1 MIYISKY
8 LTARNLIGIC
18 ILFVSG
24 ILHTET
30 VDDQVT
36 LPRLYIESPHN
47 GALVQSPV
55 EVVFGLKGMELAPAG
70 TYAPDTGHHHLII
83 DNDLPDLAMPIP
95 SNNNYLHFGKAQD
108 RVLLDL
114 EPGMHTLQLLLG
126 DGSHIPHQSPL
137 ISEKIAITI
146 GP

>member
-1 MIYISKY
+1 MIYISKF
-8 LTARNLIGIC
+8 LPVRHFISIF
-18 ILFVSG
+18 ILFCSG
-24 ILHTET
+24 I
-30 VDDQVT
+30 VSAAV
-36 LPRLYIESPHN
+36 PRVYIESPQN

-55 EVVFGLKGMELAPAG
+55 EIVFGLDGMELAPAG

-83 DNDLPDLAMPIP
+83 DNNLPDLGMPIP
-95 SNNNYLHFGKAQD
+95 SNKNHLHFGKAQD

-126 DGSHIPHQSPL
+126 DGSHIPHQPQL

>member
-1 MIYISKY
+1 MIYISKFLPIQY
-8 LTARNLIGIC
+8 FISIF
-18 ILFVSG
+18 ILFFSG
-24 ILHTET
+24 I
-30 VDDQVT
+30 VSAAV
-36 LPRLYIESPHN
+36 PRVYIESPQN

-55 EVVFGLKGMELAPAG
+55 EIVFGLDGMELAPAG

-83 DNDLPDLAMPIP
+83 DNDLPDLGMPIP
-95 SNNNYLHFGKAQD
+95 SNKNHLHFGKAQD

-126 DGSHIPHQSPL
+126 DGSHIPHQPQL

>member
-1 MIYISKY
+1 MVYKSKF
-8 LTARNLIGIC
+8 LPAQHFINIF
-18 ILFVSG
+18 ILFFSG
-24 ILHTET
+24 T
-30 VDDQVT
+30 VFAAA
-36 LPRLYIESPHN
+36 PRIYIESPEN

-55 EVVFGLKGMELAPAG
+55 EIVFALDGMELAPAG
-70 TYAPDTGHHHLII
+70 TYATDTGHHHLII
-83 DNDLPDLAMPIP
+83 DNELPDLGMPIP
-95 SNNNYLHFGKAQD
+95 SDNKHLHFGKAQD

-126 DGSHIPHQSPL
+126 DGSHIPHQPPL

>member
-1 MIYISKY
+1 MIYISKFLPIQY
-8 LTARNLIGIC
+8 FISIF
-18 ILFVSG
+18 ILFFSG
-24 ILHTET
+24 I
-30 VDDQVT
+30 VSAAV
-36 LPRLYIESPHN
+36 PRVYIESPQN

-55 EVVFGLKGMELAPAG
+55 EIIFGLDGMELAPAG

-114 EPGMHTLQLLLG
+114 EPGLHTLQLLLG
-126 DGSHIPHQSPL
+126 DGSHIPHQPPL
-137 ISEKIAITI
+137 ISKKIAITI